1 MILSLIEWT
10 LKDNGRLDKELK
22 RDMITQH
29 QCRTMNLTLTRRTGT
44 EKERA
49 YQRRSQIVGMQECSF
64 LQMSCQR

>member
-1 MILSLIEWT
+1 M
-10 LKDNGRLDKELK
+10 KDNGKLDKELK
-22 RDMITQH
+22 RDMIVHH
-29 QCRTMNLTLTRRTGT
+29 QYRTMNLTPTRRTRT